1 MRHVATLIAAIVIGP
16 LAWVMIAFG
25 QERSA
30 HAFTNAQSSSAA
42 HPGDFIRPVLLLAA
56 AGILL
61 GLIAT
66 LRFSPLGAVLTGTVY
81 AASYLALLIAPKRL
95 LDLFEYDL
103 SIAGR
108 RADLSIPLRTG
119 TALLL
124 GALLLVA
131 VVSKSRWRRWP
142 LPAAESPETVPEGLG
157 LLLKQDSTNEY
168 ATRPERTGT
177 SGSNW
182 SLLGGNPQDARR

>member
-30 HAFTNAQSSSAA
+30 LVFANAHDGSVAR
-42 HPGDFIRPVLLLAA
+42 PGDFVRPLLLLAG

-61 GLIAT
+61 GLVAT
-66 LRFSPLGAVLTGTVY
+66 LRISPLGAVLTGVVY
-81 AASYLALLIAPKRL
+81 TSSYVALLIAPKWLLGRL
-95 LDLFEYDL
+95 DHNV
-103 SIAGR
+103 SVAGR
-108 RADLSIPLRTG
+108 HAELTTPIRTG

-131 VVSKSRWRRWP
+131 VVSVGRWRRWP
-142 LPAAESPETVPEGLG
+142 LPAHEEPETVPGLDSQTDGPGFISERDPTTEHVTG
-157 LLLKQDSTNEY
+157 LEQAGK
-168 ATRPERTGT
+168 R
-177 SGSNW
+177 
-182 SLLGGNPQDARR
+182 